1 MNIQP
6 ATPMAAMGVISRPVP
21 PRKPSPDTEQ
31 EPPYD
36 SLELSDRSL
45 TTVHEPPPYVRSV
58 NGVKSVSGGQILAYL
73 KTGRN
78 LLGWLAG
85 VTNTSL
91 MGRWV
96 LSHFGPAGAFG
107 PLGEYG
113 PFGEGETG
121 NVSQL
126 ITGHNWEEL
135 QSKLTDLGGPLSD
148 KGPLSEHGPLSPKF
162 VRRLLRMNNATW
174 SLLPGHPLGLL
185 GPGGVDGPLGIMGP
199 MGPNGAHGYQ
209 ATQTGEYVNLA
220 GETVRHMSIP
230 WNKEELRHREL
241 YEILNEES
249 ARGPVPQDTS
259 FMVEGI
265 VENNTTV
272 DSYRIKP
279 QRTEWVTFHAV
290 PARSKVG
297 PEVLKELVRE
307 VQFKGRH
314 ALTARRLNHWNNRA
328 LEWFDQFSLEAYD
341 SEGQLL
347 ASSESAEGPNWLQ
360 LRIPA
365 DFEVEIRVK
374 CNRSWDDQHKPYRLF
389 TTGSG
394 FEIDQAAERFKA

>member
-6 ATPMAAMGVISRPVP
+6 ATPLAARGVISRPTP
-21 PRKPSPDTEQ
+21 PARPTADTEQ
-31 EPPYD
+31 PLPID
-36 SLELSDRSL
+36 SLEWSGRSTEPVSDL
-45 TTVHEPPPYVRSV
+45 PPYVRSV
-58 NGVKSVSGGQILAYL
+58 NGVKSVSGGQILSYL
-73 KTGRN
+73 KSGRN

-107 PLGEYG
+107 PLGEHG

-148 KGPLSEHGPLSPKF
+148 KGPLSEHGPLSQKF
-162 VRRLLRMNNATW
+162 VKKLLRMNNATW

-230 WNKEELRHREL
+230 WNTEEKRHREL
-241 YEILNEES
+241 FEILNEES
-249 ARGPVPQDTS
+249 ARGPLPQDTS
-259 FMVEGI
+259 FMVEGM
-265 VENNTTV
+265 VEDGSTV

-279 QRTEWVTFHAV
+279 ERTEWVTFHAI

-297 PEVLKELVRE
+297 PDVLKELVRE
-307 VQFKGRH
+307 VQFKGRR
-314 ALTARRLNHWNNRA
+314 ALTERRLDHWNQRA

-341 SEGQLL
+341 SDGELL
-347 ASSESAEGPNWLQ
+347 ASSDSDRW
-360 LRIPA
+360 
-365 DFEVEIRVK
+365 
-374 CNRSWDDQHKPYRLF
+374 
-389 TTGSG
+389 
-394 FEIDQAAERFKA
+394 